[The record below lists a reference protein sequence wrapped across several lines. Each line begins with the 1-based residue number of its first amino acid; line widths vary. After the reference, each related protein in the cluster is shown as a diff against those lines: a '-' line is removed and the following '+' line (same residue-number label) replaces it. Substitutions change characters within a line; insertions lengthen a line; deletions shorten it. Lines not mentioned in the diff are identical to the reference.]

1 MATANLKSRRLT
13 LRPLTERDAGEL
25 FKAVETSREGLKRR
39 LLWVGGVQGA
49 EDQKRFIVEAQAAAE
64 RGDDLVWGVFESKA
78 DALVGVVSLDKQ
90 SSKER
95 TQARLTVWIR
105 TDKQDRGYCTEV
117 GRTVL
122 ECGFRR
128 LNCHRLFARIDPT
141 NRAFRRVLK
150 KLGFRYEGCLRD
162 DKRLNGRWIDQE
174 CWGLLKVEWKR

>member
-13 LRPLTERDAGEL
+13 LRPLTESDAEEL
-25 FKAVETSREGLKRR
+25 FEAVETSREALKRR
-39 LLWVGGVQGA
+39 LLWVGGVRGV
-49 EDQKRFIVEAQAAAE
+49 EDQKRFIAQAQAVAE
-64 RGDDLVWGVFESKA
+64 KGDELVLGVFESKT

-95 TQARLTVWIR
+95 TQARLAVWIR
-105 TDKQDRGYCTEV
+105 ADKQDRGYCTEA
-117 GRTVL
+117 GRAVL
-122 ECGFRR
+122 ECVFRR

-150 KLGFRYEGCLRD
+150 KLGFHYEGCLRD

-174 CWGLLKVEWKR
+174 CWGLLKTEWKK